1 MSWKEIIKKCLS
13 VASAPIRRNANFFVF
28 MYLLGTISSL
38 VTIPKYGSLYDN
50 LFLELFVDL
59 YLLCAILAIFP
70 KKVRFCLRIV
80 LYIILYSTAAADT
93 YCFVNFGSTLN
104 PSMLMLVGETN
115 SAEASNFL
123 SALISVEVL
132 FSSVGWIL
140 LLALIQILIA
150 IFRKPLIKL
159 YVFLITIL
167 ELASLKKRLMA
178 IPRMTA
184 AMPASFGILCIA
196 VFITG
201 LCTSWHNKT
210 AFHKLMSGKTIG
222 EVEHTLTEKDHA
234 VLYLPI
240 YRLDFSI
247 YANQLAAHQ
256 ITQLIRA
263 AHTVKVDSCSYR
275 SPNIVL
281 IIGESYG
288 RHHSQQYG
296 YFMETTPRQTALEKS
311 RKLTKFTDVVT
322 CWNLTSFVFKNMLST
337 HVIGEKGEW
346 CDYPLFPEVFR
357 KAGYNV
363 TFITNE
369 FLPQAK
375 EAVYD
380 FSGGFF
386 LNNPELSKLQFDHRN
401 TQLHD
406 LDDGLLKDYDDSLKT
421 FQKEHNLTIFHL
433 MGQHVNYKLRYR
445 KEQAKF
451 WASSYEEKRPEL
463 TTAQRKMLSHY
474 DNATLYNDSIV
485 AQIVK
490 RFQKEDAVV
499 IYVPDHG
506 EECYEEDRGFICRN
520 HSANIDWPLAHYEFE
535 IPFWIYCSP
544 KYIRNHRDIYRQ
556 IRKAKDKRFMTDALP
571 HLLLYLAGIETPTYK
586 EEYNILSPKYNEMRP
601 RILKNSADYDQLRD
615 EHLEKV
621 EKETRKEIRNE
632 TVDINK
638 RSLQCTERT
647 CHHRHLPA
655 QLLSLAR
662 SYRQGE
668 RISVYPAQR
677 RLAGSGYRQS
687 RL

>member
-1 MSWKEIIKKCLS
+1 MSWKEIIKNCLS
-13 VASAPIRRNANFFVF
+13 LASAPIRRNANFFVS
-28 MYLLGTISSL
+28 MYILGMVSSL
-38 VTIPKYGSLYDN
+38 ITIPKNGTLYEN
-50 LFLELFVDL
+50 MFLELFLDL
-59 YLLCAILAIFP
+59 YIVSAILAVFP
-70 KKVRFCLRIV
+70 KKVRRGLRAI
-80 LYIILYSTAAADT
+80 LYIILYVTAAADT

-115 SAEASNFL
+115 SSEASSFL

-140 LLALIQILIA
+140 LLALLQILIV
-150 IFRKPLIKL
+150 IFRKRLIKI
-159 YVFLITIL
+159 YVFLVTVL

-184 AMPASFGILCIA
+184 AMPATFGILCLAIL
-196 VFITG
+196 ITSI
-201 LCTSWHNKT
+201 CTSWHNKE
-210 AFHKLMSGKTIG
+210 AYHKLMSGRTIG

-240 YRLDFSI
+240 YRLQFSI

-256 ITQLIRA
+256 ITQLIHA
-263 AHTVKVDSCSYR
+263 AHEVKVDSCSFR

-296 YFMETTPRQTALEKS
+296 YFMKTTPNQSALEKS
-311 RKLTKFTDVVT
+311 KKLTKFTDVVT
-322 CWNLTSFVFKNMLST
+322 CWNLTSFVFKHMLST
-337 HVIGEKGEW
+337 YVVGDKGEW

-401 TQLHD
+401 TQLHA
-406 LDDGLLKDYDDSLKT
+406 LDDGLLKDYDDSLKQYKT
-421 FQKEHNLTIFHL
+421 DHNLTIFHL

-445 KEQAKF
+445 QNQAKF
-451 WASSYEEKRPEL
+451 WASSYEDKRPEL
-463 TTAQRKMLSHY
+463 TDAQRKVLSYY

-485 AQIVK
+485 AEIVK
-490 RFQKEDAVV
+490 RFQKEDAVI

-506 EECYEEDRGFICRN
+506 EECYEENRGFICRN
-520 HSANIDWPLAHYEFE
+520 HSANIDWKLAHYEFE
-535 IPFWIYCSP
+535 IPFWIYCSK
-544 KYIRNHRDIYRQ
+544 KYIQKHRAIYRQ
-556 IRKAKDKRFMTDALP
+556 IRAAKDKRMMTDALP

-586 EEYNILSPKYNEMRP
+586 EENNILSPKYNEMRP
-601 RILKNSADYDQLRD
+601 RILKNSADYDKLRD
-615 EHLEKV
+615 EYFKTQAKQEEK
-621 EKETRKEIRNE
+621 KQDKKKDKKQGKKQTKKGARK
-632 TVDINK
+632 
-638 RSLQCTERT
+638 
-647 CHHRHLPA
+647 
-655 QLLSLAR
+655 
-662 SYRQGE
+662 
-668 RISVYPAQR
+668 
-677 RLAGSGYRQS
+677 
-687 RL
+687 

>member
-70 KKVRFCLRIV
+70 KKVRFGLRIL

-115 SAEASNFL
+115 SAEASSFL
-123 SALISVEVL
+123 SALISAEVL

-150 IFRKPLIKL
+150 LFRKQLIKF
-159 YVFLITIL
+159 YVFLITCL
-167 ELASLKKRLMA
+167 ELASWKKR
-178 IPRMTA
+178 IKSVPRITA

-222 EVEHTLTEKDHA
+222 EVEHILTEKDHA

-263 AHTVKVDSCSYR
+263 AHTVKVDSCCYR

-296 YFMETTPRQTALEKS
+296 YFMETTPRQSALEKS
-311 RKLTKFTDVVT
+311 RKLTIFTDVVT

-485 AQIVK
+485 TQIVK
-490 RFQKEDAVV
+490 RFQKENAIV

-520 HSANIDWPLAHYEFE
+520 HAANIDWPLAHYEFE

-544 KYIRNHRDIYRQ
+544 KYIKTHRDIYRQ
-556 IRKAKDKRFMTDALP
+556 IRAAKDKRFMTDALP

-615 EHLEKV
+615 EHLKKM
-621 EKETRKEIRNE
+621 KEQKKQEEGQQQKKKSNKKQKKIQKE
-632 TVDINK
+632 
-638 RSLQCTERT
+638 
-647 CHHRHLPA
+647 
-655 QLLSLAR
+655 
-662 SYRQGE
+662 
-668 RISVYPAQR
+668 R
-677 RLAGSGYRQS
+677 R
-687 RL
+687 

>member
-1 MSWKEIIKKCLS
+1 
-13 VASAPIRRNANFFVF
+13 
-28 MYLLGTISSL
+28 
-38 VTIPKYGSLYDN
+38 
-50 LFLELFVDL
+50 
-59 YLLCAILAIFP
+59 
-70 KKVRFCLRIV
+70 
-80 LYIILYSTAAADT
+80 
-93 YCFVNFGSTLN
+93 
-104 PSMLMLVGETN
+104 MLMLVGETN
-115 SAEASNFL
+115 SAEASSFL
-123 SALISVEVL
+123 SALISAEVL

-150 IFRKPLIKL
+150 IFRKQLIKF
-159 YVFLITIL
+159 YVFLITCL
-167 ELASLKKRLMA
+167 ELASWKKR
-178 IPRMTA
+178 IKSVPRITA
-184 AMPASFGILCIA
+184 AMPACFGILCIA

-296 YFMETTPRQTALEKS
+296 YFMETTPRQSALEKS

-485 AQIVK
+485 TQIVK
-490 RFQKEDAVV
+490 RFQKENAIV

-520 HSANIDWPLAHYEFE
+520 HAANIDWPLAHYEFE
-535 IPFWIYCSP
+535 IPFWIY
-544 KYIRNHRDIYRQ
+544 
-556 IRKAKDKRFMTDALP
+556 
-571 HLLLYLAGIETPTYK
+571 
-586 EEYNILSPKYNEMRP
+586 
-601 RILKNSADYDQLRD
+601 
-615 EHLEKV
+615 
-621 EKETRKEIRNE
+621 
-632 TVDINK
+632 
-638 RSLQCTERT
+638 
-647 CHHRHLPA
+647 
-655 QLLSLAR
+655 
-662 SYRQGE
+662 
-668 RISVYPAQR
+668 
-677 RLAGSGYRQS
+677 
-687 RL
+687 

>member
-28 MYLLGTISSL
+28 MYLLGMISSF
-38 VTIPKYGSLYDN
+38 VTTPVNGALYDN

-59 YLLCAILAIFP
+59 YILCAILALFP
-70 KKVRFCLRIV
+70 RKVRLCLRAL

-115 SAEASNFL
+115 SSEASNFL
-123 SALISVEVL
+123 SALISAEVI

-140 LLALIQILIA
+140 LLALIQMLIA
-150 IFRKPLIKL
+150 IFRRQLIKV
-159 YVFLITIL
+159 YVFLVTCL
-167 ELASLKKRLMA
+167 ELASIKKRIMA

-184 AMPASFGILCIA
+184 AMPASFGILCLALFIA
-196 VFITG
+196 G
-201 LCTSWHNKT
+201 LCTSWHNKA
-210 AFHKLMSGKTIG
+210 AFHKLMTGKTIG

-263 AHTVKVDSCSYR
+263 AHSVKVDSCSYR

-281 IIGESYG
+281 IIGESFG
-288 RHHSQQYG
+288 RHHSQQYS
-296 YFMETTPRQTALEKS
+296 YFMETTPRQVALEKT
-311 RKLTKFTDVVT
+311 RKLTKFSDVVT

-337 HVIGEKGEW
+337 HVVGEKGEW
-346 CDYPLFPEVFR
+346 CDYPLFPEIFR

-406 LDDGLLKDYDDSLKT
+406 LDDGLLQDYDDSLKQYRT
-421 FQKEHNLTIFHL
+421 EHNLTIFHL
-433 MGQHVNYKLRYR
+433 MGQHVSYNFRYR
-445 KEQAKF
+445 ANQAKF
-451 WASSYEEKRPEL
+451 WASSYEDKRPEL
-463 TTAQRKMLSHY
+463 STKQRKVLSYY

-485 AQIVK
+485 AQIVN
-490 RFQKEDAVV
+490 RFRNENAIV

-506 EECYEEDRGFICRN
+506 EECYEENRGFICRN
-520 HSANIDWPLAHYEFE
+520 HSAQIDWPLAHYEFE
-535 IPFWIYCSP
+535 IPFWIYCSQ
-544 KYIRNHRDIYRQ
+544 KYIRTHRDIYRQ
-556 IRKAKDKRFMTDALP
+556 IRAAKDKRYMTDALP
-571 HLLLYLAGIETPTYK
+571 HLLLYLAGIETPTYR

-601 RILKNSADYDQLRD
+601 RILKNSADYDKLRD
-615 EHLEKV
+615 EHIAKEKA
-621 EKETRKEIRNE
+621 KEEAKEAQ
-632 TVDINK
+632 TKKNK
-638 RSLQCTERT
+638 KKK
-647 CHHRHLPA
+647 
-655 QLLSLAR
+655 
-662 SYRQGE
+662 GNKKK
-668 RISVYPAQR
+668 
-677 RLAGSGYRQS
+677 
-687 RL
+687 